1 MNNGLTKPISQ
12 RVDELMVEGKAS
24 RRRAWVMSEIL
35 DTILRER
42 GPAAKLEAR
51 QYIMDYCGLT
61 EVVSNGDAKLINY
74 LAEHNHG

>member
-12 RVDELMVEGKAS
+12 RVDGLMVEGKAS

-42 GPAAKLEAR
+42 GPAAKLDPR
-51 QYIMDYCGLT
+51 QHIMDHCRLT

-74 LAEHNHG
+74 LAKHNHG